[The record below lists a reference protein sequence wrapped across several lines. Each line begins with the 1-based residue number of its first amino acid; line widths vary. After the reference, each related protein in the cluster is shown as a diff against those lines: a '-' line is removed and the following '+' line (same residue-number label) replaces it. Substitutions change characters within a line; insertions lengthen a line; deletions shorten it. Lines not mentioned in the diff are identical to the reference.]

1 MLVVVCCILSKEVK
15 NQNMKTLYKWSVED
29 YHQII
34 ESGILEGKSVELLEG
49 EIITMSPEKPLH
61 SSRIDTV
68 ADYLR
73 DVLKGIAKVREAH
86 PITLD
91 NSEPEPDIAIVRI
104 DDNNYCNCHPYPQD
118 IYWLVEVSNRTLTK
132 DLEEKS
138 VTYSRNGIP
147 EYWVIDL
154 PHNKLWIFT
163 NPQQGGYLDKQEITT
178 GNINSV
184 AFSSINIKVEKLLLS
199 NR

>member
-1 MLVVVCCILSKEVK
+1 
-15 NQNMKTLYKWSVED
+15 MKTLYKWTVED

-34 ESGILEGKSVELLEG
+34 ESGVLEDKSVELLDG
-49 EIITMSPEKPLH
+49 EIITMSPEKPIH

-73 DVLKGIAKVREAH
+73 DLLRGKAKIREAH

-91 NSEPEPDIAIVRI
+91 NSEPEPDIAIVRPQA
-104 DDNNYCNCHPYPQD
+104 NNYASRHPYPQD
-118 IYWLVEVSNRTLTK
+118 LHFLIEVSNNSLSK

-138 VTYSRNGIP
+138 VVYAQNGIP

-154 PHNKLWIFT
+154 PHNKLWVFT
-163 NPQQGGYLDKQEITT
+163 QPEQNGYADKREVVTGIINPVSFPKIGIEV
-178 GNINSV
+178 S
-184 AFSSINIKVEKLLLS
+184 KLLS
-199 NR
+199 KQ

>member
-1 MLVVVCCILSKEVK
+1 
-15 NQNMKTLYKWSVED
+15 MKTLYKWTVED

-34 ESGILEGKSVELLEG
+34 ESGVLEGKSVELLQG
-49 EIITMSPEKPLH
+49 EIVTKTPEKPIH

-73 DVLKGIAKVREAH
+73 DLLRGKAKVREAH

-91 NSEPEPDIAIVRI
+91 NSEPEPDIAIVHPQI
-104 DDNNYCNCHPYPQD
+104 DNYASRHPYPQD
-118 IYWLVEVSNRTLTK
+118 ILLLIEVSNNSLSK

-138 VTYSRNGIP
+138 IIYAHNGIP

-154 PHNKLWIFT
+154 PHNKLWVFT
-163 NPQQGGYLDKQEITT
+163 QPEQNGYADRKQVIT
-178 GNINSV
+178 GNINPV
-184 AFSSINIKVEKLLLS
+184 AFSNTTIEVNKLLSKKL
-199 NR
+199 

>member
-1 MLVVVCCILSKEVK
+1 
-15 NQNMKTLYKWSVED
+15 MKTFHKWSVED

-34 ESGILEGKSVELLEG
+34 ESGVLEGKSVELLEG
-49 EIITMSPEKPLH
+49 EIVVMSPEKPIH

-73 DVLKGIAKVREAH
+73 DILQGKAKVREAH

-91 NSEPEPDIAIVRI
+91 NSEPEPDIAIVRFEK
-104 DDNNYCNCHPYPQD
+104 DNYATCHPYSQD
-118 IYWLVEVSNRTLTK
+118 IYWLIEVSNQTLTK

-138 VTYSRNGIP
+138 VIYARNGIQ

-154 PHNKLWIFT
+154 PNNKLWIFT
-163 NPQQGGYLDKQEITT
+163 QPQENRYVNRQEITT
-178 GNINSV
+178 GNINPL
-184 AFSSINIKVEKLLLS
+184 AFPKINIKVEQLLS
-199 NR
+199 NK

>member
-1 MLVVVCCILSKEVK
+1 
-15 NQNMKTLYKWSVED
+15 MKTLYKWSVED

-49 EIITMSPEKPLH
+49 EIITVSPEKPLH
-61 SSRIDTV
+61 SSRIDSV

-73 DVLKGIAKVREAH
+73 SVLQGKAKVREAH

-91 NSEPEPDIAIVRI
+91 NSEPEPDIAIVKF
-104 DDNNYCNCHPYPQD
+104 DLNNYAVHHPYPQN
-118 IYWLVEVSNRTLTK
+118 IYWLIEISNSTLAK

-138 VTYSRNGIP
+138 VTYARNGII

-154 PHNKLWIFT
+154 PHNKLWVFT
-163 NPQQGGYLDKQEITT
+163 HPKQNGYANRQELVT
-178 GNINSV
+178 GNIRPV
-184 AFSSINIKVEKLLLS
+184 AFSNVNIEVSRLLFDS
-199 NR
+199 

>member
-1 MLVVVCCILSKEVK
+1 
-15 NQNMKTLYKWSVED
+15 MKTLYKWSVED

-49 EIITMSPEKPLH
+49 EIITVSPEKPIH

-73 DVLKGIAKVREAH
+73 SLLKEKAKVREAH

-91 NSEPEPDIAIVRI
+91 NSEPEPDIAIVRFN
-104 DDNNYCNCHPYPQD
+104 DNNYANHHPYPQD
-118 IYWLVEVSNRTLTK
+118 IYWLVEISNSTLAK

-138 VTYSRNGIP
+138 ITYARNGIT

-154 PHNKLWIFT
+154 PHNKLWVFT
-163 NPQQGGYLDKQEITT
+163 LPKQNGYANKQEVVM
-178 GNINSV
+178 GNINPV
-184 AFSSINIKVEKLLLS
+184 AFPDLNIEVTKLLL
-199 NR
+199 NK

>member
-1 MLVVVCCILSKEVK
+1 
-15 NQNMKTLYKWSVED
+15 MKTLHKWSVED

-49 EIITMSPEKPLH
+49 EIVSMSPEKPIH

-73 DVLKGIAKVREAH
+73 DILQGVAKVREAH

-91 NSEPEPDIAIVRI
+91 NSEPEPDIAIVRF
-104 DDNNYCNCHPYPQD
+104 DDNNYSNRHPYPQD
-118 IYWLVEVSNRTLTK
+118 IYWLIEVSNKTLTK

-138 VTYSRNGIP
+138 LIYARNGIP

-154 PHNKLWIFT
+154 LNNKLWVFT
-163 NPQQGGYLDKQEITT
+163 NPQQNSYLDKQEVTT
-178 GNINSV
+178 DCINPL
-184 AFSSINIKVEKLLLS
+184 AFHKISIEVKKLLTT
-199 NR
+199 N